1 MYNYRMYGMRI
12 VSDRE
17 IFQLL
22 TEERALKL
30 DASEGVQNSE
40 LPIVYIQKG
49 VTDEMKM
56 RDKDGA
62 QWGIDST
69 DSWISNKT
77 AWINV
82 LNGERICYELKPEG
96 VDSKLNSYLL
106 GFGMALIALQ
116 KKILPIHSSGIMK
129 GNNAILIS
137 GDSGAG
143 KSSLTAAY
151 IENGFDLMADDVTYI
166 KKGEDDMPFAY
177 PAFPYQKLCRN
188 EVEKRHQGEEGL
200 VYIGEEKDKFLVPWK
215 GNYTAGSRPLKAI
228 IFMSKYK
235 GDELKIDELK
245 GFEKYLVLG
254 RSLFMLALLG
264 DMVYQKDIGENVM
277 WLASKVPVIGVLRP
291 ESADTLAQI
300 TEKTMEMVEKYLDK
314 QTD

>member
-22 TEERALKL
+22 TEDRALEL
-30 DASEGVQNSE
+30 DAAEGAQNSD
-40 LPIVYIQKG
+40 LPVVYIQKG
-49 VTDEMKM
+49 VTNEMKT
-56 RDKDGA
+56 RDKDGTK
-62 QWGIDST
+62 WGIDST

-82 LNGERICYELKPEG
+82 LNGDHICYEVKPGGE
-96 VDSKLNSYLL
+96 DSKLNSYLL

-166 KKGEDDMPFAY
+166 KKGEDNMPFAY

-200 VYIGEEKDKFLVPWK
+200 VYIGEEKDKFLVPWR

-228 IFMSKYK
+228 IYMSKYQ
-235 GDELKIDELK
+235 GDELLIEEIK
-245 GFEKYLVLG
+245 GFEKYLVL
-254 RSLFMLALLG
+254 SKALFMIALIG
-264 DMVYQKDIGENVM
+264 EKAYQKEIGENVM

-291 ESADTLAQI
+291 DGQDTLAEI
-300 TEKTMEMVEKYLDK
+300 TEETMKMVEKYLV
-314 QTD
+314 

>member
-1 MYNYRMYGMRI
+1 MYYYRMYGMRI
-12 VSDRE
+12 ISDRE

-22 TEERALKL
+22 TEERALEL
-30 DASEGVQNSE
+30 DAREGLANND
-40 LPIVYIQKG
+40 LPTVYIQKG
-49 VTDEMKM
+49 VTEEMKT
-56 RDKDGA
+56 RDKDGDK
-62 QWGIDST
+62 WGIDST

-82 LNGERICYELKPEG
+82 LNGDHICYEVKPEG
-96 VDSKLNSYLL
+96 EDSKLNSYIL

-116 KKILPIHSSGIMK
+116 KKILPIHSSGIMR

-151 IENGFDLMADDVTYI
+151 IDKGFDLMADDVTYI
-166 KKGEDDMPFAY
+166 KKGDDSMPYAY

-200 VYIGEEKDKFLVPWK
+200 VYIGEEKDKFLVPWR

-228 IFMSKYK
+228 IYMSKYQ
-235 GDELKIDELK
+235 GDELLIKEIK
-245 GFEKYLVLG
+245 GFEKYLVL
-254 RSLFMLALLG
+254 SKALFMIALIG
-264 DMVYQKDIGENVM
+264 EKAYQKEIGENVM
-277 WLASKVPVIGVLRP
+277 WLASKIPVIGVLRP
-291 ESADTLAQI
+291 DGKDTLSEI
-300 TEKTMEMVEKYLDK
+300 TEETMKMVENYLG
-314 QTD
+314 

>member
-22 TEERALKL
+22 TEERALEL
-30 DASEGVQNSE
+30 DAREGIKNAV
-40 LPIVYIQKG
+40 LPVVYIQKG
-49 VTDEMKM
+49 VSEEMKT
-56 RDKDGA
+56 RDKDG
-62 QWGIDST
+62 QKWGIDSK
-69 DSWISNKT
+69 DSWVSNNT

-82 LNGERICYELKPEG
+82 LDGERICYEVKPTGE
-96 VDSKLNSYLL
+96 DSKLNSYLL

-116 KKILPIHSSGIMK
+116 KGILPIHSSGIMK

-143 KSSLTAAY
+143 KSSLTAEY
-151 IENGFDLMADDVTYI
+151 IESGFDLMADDVTYI
-166 KKGEDDMPFAY
+166 KKGEDDMPYAY

-200 VYIGEEKDKFLVPWK
+200 VYIGEEKDKFLVPWR
-215 GNYTAGSRPLKAI
+215 GNYTAGSRPLRAI
-228 IFMSKYK
+228 VFMSKYD
-235 GDELKIDELK
+235 GNELKIMELK
-245 GFEKYLVLG
+245 GFEKYMVLG
-254 RSLFMLALLG
+254 RALFMLALLR
-264 DMVYQKDIGENVM
+264 DKVHQKDIGENVM

-291 ESADTLAQI
+291 DGKDTLAEI
-300 TEKTMEMVEKYLDK
+300 TRETMEMVEKYFIGDI
-314 QTD
+314 

>member
-22 TEERALKL
+22 TEERALEL
-30 DASEGVQNSE
+30 DAREGIKNAV
-40 LPIVYIQKG
+40 LPVVYIQKG
-49 VTDEMKM
+49 VSEEMKT
-56 RDKDGA
+56 RDKDG
-62 QWGIDST
+62 QKWGIDSK
-69 DSWISNKT
+69 DSWVSNNT

-82 LNGERICYELKPEG
+82 LDGERICYEVKPTGE
-96 VDSKLNSYLL
+96 DSKLNSYLL

-116 KKILPIHSSGIMK
+116 KGILPIHSSGIMK

-143 KSSLTAAY
+143 KSSLTAEY
-151 IENGFDLMADDVTYI
+151 IESGFDLMADDVTYI
-166 KKGEDDMPFAY
+166 KKGEDDMPYAY

-200 VYIGEEKDKFLVPWK
+200 VYIGEEKDKFLVPWR
-215 GNYTAGSRPLKAI
+215 GNYTAGSRPLRAI
-228 IFMSKYK
+228 VFMSKYD
-235 GDELKIDELK
+235 GNGLKIMELK
-245 GFEKYLVLG
+245 GFEKYMVLG
-254 RSLFMLALLG
+254 RALFMLALLR
-264 DMVYQKDIGENVM
+264 DKVHQKDIGENVM

-291 ESADTLAQI
+291 DGKDTLAEI
-300 TEKTMEMVEKYLDK
+300 TRETMEMVEKYFIGDI
-314 QTD
+314 

>member
-1 MYNYRMYGMRI
+1 MYNYRMYGMRV

-22 TEERALKL
+22 TEERAVEL
-30 DASEGVQNSE
+30 DKKEGLEEKN
-40 LPIVYIQKG
+40 LPVVFIQKG
-49 VTDEMKM
+49 VTEEMKA

-62 QWGIDST
+62 KWGIDSK
-69 DSWISNKT
+69 DSWVSNNT

-82 LNGERICYELKPEG
+82 LNGERICYEVKPTGE
-96 VDSKLNSYLL
+96 DAKLNSYLL

-116 KKILPIHSSGIMK
+116 KGILPIHSSGMMK

-143 KSSLTAAY
+143 KSSLTAEY
-151 IENGFDLMADDVTYI
+151 IESGFDLMADDVTYI
-166 KKGEDDMPFAY
+166 KKGEDNMPYAY

-188 EVEKRHQGEEGL
+188 EVEKRHQDEEGL

-215 GNYTAGSRPLKAI
+215 GNYTAGSRPLRAI
-228 IFMSKYK
+228 VFMSKYG
-235 GDELKIDELK
+235 GDELKIMELK
-245 GFEKYLVLG
+245 GFEKYMVLG
-254 RSLFMLALLG
+254 KALFMLALLREK
-264 DMVYQKDIGENVM
+264 VYEKEIGENVM

-291 ESADTLAQI
+291 DGKDTLAEI
-300 TEKTMEMVEKYLDK
+300 TGKTMEMVERYLE
-314 QTD
+314 

>member
-22 TEERALKL
+22 TEERALEL
-30 DASEGVQNSE
+30 DAREGIKNAVLPVVSE
-40 LPIVYIQKG
+40 
-49 VTDEMKM
+49 EMKT
-56 RDKDGA
+56 RDKDG
-62 QWGIDST
+62 QKWGIDSK
-69 DSWISNKT
+69 DSWVSNNT

-82 LNGERICYELKPEG
+82 LDGERICYEVKPTGE
-96 VDSKLNSYLL
+96 DSKLNSYLL

-116 KKILPIHSSGIMK
+116 KGILPIHSSGIMK

-143 KSSLTAAY
+143 KSSLTAEY
-151 IENGFDLMADDVTYI
+151 IESGFDLMADDVTYI
-166 KKGEDDMPFAY
+166 KKGEDDMPYAY

-200 VYIGEEKDKFLVPWK
+200 VYIGEEKDKFLVPWR
-215 GNYTAGSRPLKAI
+215 GNYTAGSRPLRAI
-228 IFMSKYK
+228 VFMSKYD
-235 GDELKIDELK
+235 GNELKIMELK
-245 GFEKYLVLG
+245 GFEKYMVLG
-254 RSLFMLALLG
+254 RALFMLALLR
-264 DMVYQKDIGENVM
+264 DKVHQKDIGENVM

-291 ESADTLAQI
+291 DGKDTLAEI
-300 TEKTMEMVEKYLDK
+300 TRETMEMVEKYFIGDI
-314 QTD
+314 